1 MPVEVR
7 RWVFIHVV
15 CFMRHTASSS
25 STVVFF
31 FFDFGKRN
39 CARCG
44 QRLSPEAPVHS
55 VLGLGPDKL

>member
-1 MPVEVR
+1 MGFYTCG
-7 RWVFIHVV
+7 VFYETHSKLFINS
-15 CFMRHTASSS
+15 CL
-25 STVVFF
+25 F